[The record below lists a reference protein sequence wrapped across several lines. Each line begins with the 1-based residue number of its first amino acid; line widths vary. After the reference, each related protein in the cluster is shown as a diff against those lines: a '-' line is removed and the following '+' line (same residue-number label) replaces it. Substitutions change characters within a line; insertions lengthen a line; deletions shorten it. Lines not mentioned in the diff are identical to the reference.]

1 MLYYAAAFS
10 ISRPLSST
18 ATVRAFTLED
28 LLALNDEMAALVR
41 AGIPLESG
49 LAELGR
55 ELPGHHG
62 RVAAALSE
70 RLARGARLDEALL
83 DSRAEFPQLYVS
95 VVTAGLKSGRLAA
108 ALEGLA
114 EAARRVAE
122 LRQVTATAI
131 IYPLIVFLLG
141 WGFFVGFVTF
151 FAPHVL
157 PGFRD
162 FGVSSAGLIAWFAEL
177 GDSARWWGPI
187 GPAVVLLAVAM
198 WWWRS
203 RQALSLDNSRW
214 MGWVPGAR
222 RLLRLCRWAAFADV
236 LALLVDQRVPLA
248 EGLRLGAAACGDRGL
263 AVDADAL
270 ALAIQRGD
278 GPAECLRRAERFP
291 PLVAWFLAAGQDGRL
306 LVSALRHAAA
316 SYHERARQRAELV
329 QTFLPVFLTLL
340 VGGTSVLVYAL
351 LVFAPWVDLLKTI
364 SVQ

>member
-1 MLYYAAAFS
+1 
-10 ISRPLSST
+10 
-18 ATVRAFTLED
+18 VRTFTLDD

-49 LAELGR
+49 LADLGR
-55 ELPGHHG
+55 ELPGRHG
-62 RVAAALSE
+62 RVATVLSE

-83 DSRAEFPQLYVS
+83 ESRAEFPELFVS
-95 VVTAGLKSGRLAA
+95 VVAAGLKSGRLAS

-114 EAARRVAE
+114 AAARRVAE

-131 IYPLIVFLLG
+131 IYPAIVFLLG
-141 WGFFVGFVTF
+141 WGLFVGFVTF

-162 FGVSSAGLIAWFAEL
+162 FGVPSAGLIAWFSEL
-177 GDSARWWGPI
+177 GQSARWWGPI
-187 GPAVVLLAVAM
+187 GPAVVLLAVAL

-203 RQALSLDNSRW
+203 RQALSLDSGRW

-222 RLLRLCRWAAFADV
+222 RLLGLCHSATFADL
-236 LALLVDQRVPLA
+236 LALLVDQRVPLP
-248 EGLRLGAAACGDRGL
+248 EGLRLAAAACGDRGMT
-263 AVDADAL
+263 VDAEGL
-270 ALAIQRGD
+270 ALAMQRGG
-278 GPAECLRRAERFP
+278 GPAECLRHTERFP
-291 PLVAWFLAAGQDGRL
+291 PLVAWFLTAGQDGRL

-316 SYHERARQRAELV
+316 SYHERARQRAEIV

-351 LVFAPWVDLLKTI
+351 LVFAPWVNLLKTI
-364 SVQ
+364 SLQ